1 MLIVPMASR
10 LGVNLRT
17 YLERIIGNAGHTLW
31 PRLQQNLRASWAE
44 SRALWL
50 VRTGGREASQSA
62 TRNPT
67 PQASVSGS
75 TEPYKTNE
83 PAATIEVA
91 AGYLGN
97 CACYQNCPAVPV
109 TKSGKDASFSNCGGW
124 HLFHSLTRLRL
135 EVGIDV
141 I

>member
-17 YLERIIGNAGHTLW
+17 YLERIIGNAGHTLC

-83 PAATIEVA
+83 PAATLQVA
-91 AGYLGN
+91 AGSSKL
-97 CACYQNCPAVPV
+97 APV
-109 TKSGKDASFSNCGGW
+109 TKIVQRCQSPNLGKMPASPIVVAGTFFI
-124 HLFHSLTRLRL
+124 L
-135 EVGIDV
+135 
-141 I
+141 